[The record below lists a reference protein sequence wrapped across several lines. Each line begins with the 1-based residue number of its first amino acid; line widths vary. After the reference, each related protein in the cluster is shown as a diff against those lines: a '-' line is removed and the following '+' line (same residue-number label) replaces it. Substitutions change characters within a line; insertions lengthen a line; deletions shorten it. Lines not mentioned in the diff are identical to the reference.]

1 MEYLHLQFVS
11 LVTSNVNAQLAKRP
25 NMDIKTSITGLE
37 RTMDMMCDVSQKSPS
52 VFLQAFQPLRMPD
65 STRKF
70 IEKCI
75 EANLPKSFACGMLMS
90 SMNPISIFT
99 DPE

>member
-1 MEYLHLQFVS
+1 
-11 LVTSNVNAQLAKRP
+11 VTANVNAQLAKKP
-25 NMDIKTSITGLE
+25 NLDIKTSITGLE
-37 RTMDMMCDVSQKSPS
+37 RTMDMMCEVSQKSPS
-52 VFLQAFQPLRMPD
+52 IFLEAFQPLRMPD
-65 STRKF
+65 QTRRI

-75 EANLPKSFACGMLMS
+75 ESNLPKNFACGMLVS